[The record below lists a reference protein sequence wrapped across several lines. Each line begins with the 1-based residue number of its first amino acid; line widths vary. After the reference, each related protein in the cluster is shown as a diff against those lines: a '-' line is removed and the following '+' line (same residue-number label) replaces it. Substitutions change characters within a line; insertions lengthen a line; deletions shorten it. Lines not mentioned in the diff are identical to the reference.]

1 LIIYY
6 VLYMKKSKANLK
18 LIEKPIVSFVTL
30 TQSVASSA
38 NGLNYR
44 SGSFWVEA
52 AIDCVLS
59 MTE

>member
-1 LIIYY
+1 
-6 VLYMKKSKANLK
+6 MKKSKANLK
-18 LIEKPIVSFVTL
+18 LIEKPIVSLVTL
-30 TQSVASSA
+30 TQSVASCA

-52 AIDCVLS
+52 AIDCMLS